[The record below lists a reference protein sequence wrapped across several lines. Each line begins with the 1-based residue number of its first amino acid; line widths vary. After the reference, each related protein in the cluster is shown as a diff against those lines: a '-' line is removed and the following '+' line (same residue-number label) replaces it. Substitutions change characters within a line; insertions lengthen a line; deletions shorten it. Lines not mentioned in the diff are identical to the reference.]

1 MDVLRLVSPAKV
13 NLRLDVL
20 YKRDDGY
27 HEIRTILQRISLC
40 DEVEIS
46 LKKGGIDISSE
57 GIECPQY
64 TDNIAYHAAKMI
76 LDRLKG
82 DTGVRILIKKK
93 IPIASGLGGGSSNAA
108 ATLIGM
114 NRILKL
120 GLTKRELMDMGTQLG
135 ADVPF
140 FICQKPSLA
149 TGIGDRL
156 KTIVLPSPMWM
167 VLVNPKIR
175 VSTAWAY
182 ESLNIGLTK
191 KKNNISMLTPFI
203 GISDVVDFLYND
215 LEAVTIK
222 RFPEVQKI
230 KEELIDKGAAGAL
243 MSGSG
248 PTVFGIFF
256 HREMAEKAFHR
267 LSIAC
272 PDYSVFLT
280 SNFGNN

>member
-1 MDVLRLVSPAKV
+1 MLVSPAKV

-27 HEIRTILQRISLC
+27 HEIRTILQRIDLC
-40 DEVEIS
+40 DELEIS
-46 LKKGGIDISSE
+46 LKTGGIDVSSE
-57 GIECPQY
+57 GIECPQDI
-64 TDNIAYHAAKMI
+64 DNITYHAAKII
-76 LDRLKG
+76 LDRFKV
-82 DTGVRILIKKK
+82 DVGVRIFIKKK

-108 ATLIGM
+108 TTLIGI

-120 GLTKRELMDMGTQLG
+120 GLTKRELMDMGAQLG

-140 FICQKPSLA
+140 FIYEKPSLA

-156 KTIVLPSPMWM
+156 KRIVLPSPMWM
-167 VLVNPKIR
+167 VLVNPKNS

-191 KKNNISMLTPFI
+191 KGNNISMLKPI
-203 GISDVVDFLYND
+203 LDISDVVDFLHND

-222 RFPEVQKI
+222 RFPEIQRI

-248 PTVFGIFF
+248 PTVCGIFF
-256 HREMAEKAFHR
+256 HREMAEKAFHQ
-267 LSIAC
+267 LSFTY
-272 PDYSVFLT
+272 PDCSVFLT
-280 SNFGNN
+280 SNFDNN